1 MEQILKINGVINGIV
16 WGWPMLV
23 LLIGTGILMTVVLK
37 GIQFTK
43 FNYIIKNTLFAMF
56 KKPTGDHAGEVTPF
70 QAVSTA
76 LAATVGTGNI
86 AGVAL
91 AIAVGGP
98 GAVFWMWLCA
108 LIGMATK
115 YSEVVLAITYR
126 EVADD
131 GSISGGPMYYIKN
144 GLHIPALAK
153 TFALFGMLASFG
165 IGNMTQSNSIAQSLN
180 QTFNVSPMIVGI
192 VFAILTGIVIL
203 GGIKRIGV
211 VTERLVPFMAAFY
224 IIGAMVII
232 ILNIGKVPA
241 AFGLIFSSA
250 LTGHAAVG
258 GFAGSTLKLCMKM
271 GVARG
276 VFTNEAGLGSAPIAH
291 AAAMVDHPVRQGI
304 WGVFEV
310 FMDTIVICTMT
321 ALVVMVSGQW
331 SSGLQGAAL
340 TTAAFEAGF
349 KGGGLIVAIGLMLF
363 AFSTILGWA
372 YYGERCAEFLLGPKS
387 VMIYRLIYTPV
398 VLVGAIGG
406 LEQIWAIT
414 DTLNG
419 LMAIPNLVG
428 LIMLNG
434 VVVIM
439 TKDFFKNPDKIRKD
453 PKEYLSLLPKNRS
466 FDVAHLKK

>member
-232 ILNIGKVPA
+232 ILNISKVPA

-428 LIMLNG
+428 LMMLNG

-466 FDVAHLKK
+466 FDAAHLKK

>member
-1 MEQILKINGVINGIV
+1 MEQILKINCVINGIV

-232 ILNIGKVPA
+232 ILNISKVPA

-428 LIMLNG
+428 LMMLNG

-466 FDVAHLKK
+466 FDAAHLKK